1 MSLQSDARVTARP
14 GSRVQARGFTLVEVL
29 IALAVAALGLS
40 AVLAMGTQSIDTS
53 RSLRDRTL
61 ALYVGLNEITELRLS
76 GEFPDVGRSSGETEM
91 AERLWRWE
99 YVISETGVENMRR
112 IDIAVSLADQPEQ
125 VVRNVSG
132 FIGEP
137 GPPGAANM
145 AWALPLGGGADR

>member
-1 MSLQSDARVTARP
+1 MN
-14 GSRVQARGFTLVEVL
+14 ARGFTLVEVL
-29 IALAVAALGLS
+29 IALAVASLGLS

-76 GEFPDVGRSSGETEM
+76 GEFPDPGRSNGETEM
-91 AERLWRWE
+91 ADRLWRWQ
-99 YVISETGVENMRR
+99 YVISETGVESLRR
-112 IDIAVSLADQPEQ
+112 IDIAVSLAERPED

-137 GPPGAANM
+137 GPPGAANI
-145 AWALPLGGGADR
+145 AWSLPLDEGADR

>member
-1 MSLQSDARVTARP
+1 LN
-14 GSRVQARGFTLVEVL
+14 ARGFTLVEVL
-29 IALAVAALGLS
+29 IALAVASLGLS

-76 GEFPDVGRSSGETEM
+76 GEFPDPGRSNGETEM
-91 AERLWRWE
+91 ADRLWRWE
-99 YVISETGVENMRR
+99 YVISETGVESLRR
-112 IDIAVSLADQPEQ
+112 IDIAVALAERPED

-137 GPPGAANM
+137 GPPGAANA
-145 AWALPLGGGADR
+145 AWSLPLGEGADR

>member
-1 MSLQSDARVTARP
+1 LN
-14 GSRVQARGFTLVEVL
+14 ARGFTLVEVL
-29 IALAVAALGLS
+29 IALAVASLGLS

-76 GEFPDVGRSSGETEM
+76 GEFPDPGRSNGETEM
-91 AERLWRWE
+91 ADRLWRWE
-99 YVISETGVENMRR
+99 YVISETGVESLRR
-112 IDIAVSLADQPEQ
+112 IDIAVSLAERPED

-137 GPPGAANM
+137 GPPGVANM
-145 AWALPLGGGADR
+145 AWSLPLGEGADR

>member
-1 MSLQSDARVTARP
+1 MKAK
-14 GSRVQARGFTLVEVL
+14 GFTLVEVL
-29 IALAVAALGLS
+29 IALAVASLGLS

-76 GEFPDVGRSSGETEM
+76 GEFPEPGRSNGETEM
-91 AERLWRWE
+91 ADRLWRWE
-99 YVISETGVENMRR
+99 YVISETGVESLRR
-112 IDIAVSLADQPEQ
+112 IDVAVSLAEQPDQ
-125 VVRNVSG
+125 VIRNVSG

-145 AWALPLGGGADR
+145 AWTVPLGGGADR

>member
-1 MSLQSDARVTARP
+1 MN
-14 GSRVQARGFTLVEVL
+14 ARGFTLVEVL
-29 IALAVAALGLS
+29 IALAVASLGLS

-76 GEFPDVGRSSGETEM
+76 GEFPDPGRSNGETEM
-91 AERLWRWE
+91 ADRLWRWE
-99 YVISETGVENMRR
+99 YVISETGVESLRR
-112 IDIAVSLADQPEQ
+112 IDIAVSLAERPED

-137 GPPGAANM
+137 GPPGAANI
-145 AWALPLGGGADR
+145 AWSLPLDEGADR

>member
-1 MSLQSDARVTARP
+1 MN
-14 GSRVQARGFTLVEVL
+14 ARGFTLVEVL
-29 IALAVAALGLS
+29 IALAVASLGLS
-40 AVLAMGTQSIDTS
+40 AVLAMGTQSVDTS

-76 GEFPDVGRSSGETEM
+76 GEFPDPGRSNGETEM
-91 AERLWRWE
+91 ADRLWRWE
-99 YVISETGVENMRR
+99 YVISETGVESLRR
-112 IDIAVSLADQPEQ
+112 IDIAVSLAERPED

-145 AWALPLGGGADR
+145 AWSLPLLEGAER